1 MSDPV
6 TRREQLLSAIATGG
20 DILSPVTRE
29 EMYLAYLA
37 GDTSIVLPEP
47 ITRKE
52 QFLYQACL
60 NGGGGGGGTEITD
73 GIVVKARDADGYAT
87 EVDFYGS
94 EIKVR
99 QFGSNNTAL
108 FAWSKLAFLNFKNT
122 ITNIGD
128 GGFRNSSIQIE
139 IPSDVAAIGGYAFA
153 GTKIATAIIPNGCT
167 LGNGCFSGAQSM
179 TYYQDPQPAANNYVQ
194 NTGTFSACS
203 ALIEATIGSVG
214 HALNQ
219 IKNNTFNGCTQT
231 GLTITIYTTGAYANT
246 AVANIRNGATN
257 ATIIIKDSTTGETIV
272 TSTP

>member
-20 DILSPVTRE
+20 DIISPITRE

-37 GDTSIVLPEP
+37 GDTSVVLPEP

-60 NGGGGGGGTEITD
+60 NGGGGGGTEITD

-94 EIKVR
+94 EVKVR
-99 QFGSNNTAL
+99 QFGSDNIAL
-108 FAWSKLAFLNFKNT
+108 FTWSKLAFINFKNT
-122 ITNIGD
+122 ITSIGV
-128 GGFRNSSIQIE
+128 GGLRNSSIQIE
-139 IPSDVAAIGGYAFA
+139 IPGTVVAIGDYAFSN
-153 GTKIATAIIPNGCT
+153 TKIATATIPNGCT
-167 LGNGCFSGAQSM
+167 LGNACFSGAQSM
-179 TYYQDPQPAANNYVQ
+179 TYYQDAQPADNNYYQ
-194 NTGTFSACS
+194 NTGVLANCK

-214 HALNQ
+214 HAVNK
-219 IKNNTFNGCTQT
+219 IRNNTFNGCSQT
-231 GLTITIYTTGAYANT
+231 GLTITIYTTGTYADT
-246 AVANIRNGATN
+246 ALTNIRNGATN